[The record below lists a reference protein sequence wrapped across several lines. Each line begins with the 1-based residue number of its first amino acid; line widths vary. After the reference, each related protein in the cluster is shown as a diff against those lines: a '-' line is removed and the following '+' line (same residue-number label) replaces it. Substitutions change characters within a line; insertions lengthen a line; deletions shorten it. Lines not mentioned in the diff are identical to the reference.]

1 MRTTKTI
8 KKLERSYRN
17 GSSYQSLMGQAE
29 FYKMEGDIPATLK
42 KIHAQY
48 KQQRRAWWANN
59 PGSFFLTILLVEII
73 NVALYFNGIT
83 FGYQVPSMILL
94 AFAWIPLFSAP
105 FAPLLSTRRNL
116 TSYENPHPGS
126 YRKNRPLGGKGS
138 FGGRILRALPGSRSI

>member
-1 MRTTKTI
+1 MDENDKNY

-48 KQQRRAWWANN
+48 KQQRRLV
-59 PGSFFLTILLVEII
+59 GQQSRVVFLTILLVEII

-94 AFAWIPLFSAP
+94 AFAWIPFFRTFRTVAIDQKKFDEL
-105 FAPLLSTRRNL
+105 
-116 TSYENPHPGS
+116 
-126 YRKNRPLGGKGS
+126 
-138 FGGRILRALPGSRSI
+138 